1 MQSISFK
8 SLYLA
13 KVFSTITTLRK
24 NVNGYHFI
32 TLINKKGEANNLYFS
47 KNSDAYITANYEV
60 GEDITSLLVK
70 SEVVAVEN
78 ADGNLRH
85 KISLQGST
93 EYIGA
98 SALDALFGVE
108 TEVDF
113 NMADFI
119 SEFEAA
125 AAPEPVK
132 VTAKAGKAGKAGKKT
147 V

>member
-32 TLINKKGEANNLYFS
+32 TLINKDGEANNVYFS

-60 GEDITSLLVK
+60 GEDISALIVK
-70 SEVVAVEN
+70 SELVAVEN
-78 ADGNLRH
+78 ADGELRH
-85 KISLQGST
+85 KITLQGST

-108 TEVDF
+108 TQVDF
-113 NMADFI
+113 NLKQFVD
-119 SEFEAA
+119 EFEAVE
-125 AAPEPVK
+125 PEPAKPVAK
-132 VTAKAGKAGKAGKKT
+132 ATSAKAGKKKT